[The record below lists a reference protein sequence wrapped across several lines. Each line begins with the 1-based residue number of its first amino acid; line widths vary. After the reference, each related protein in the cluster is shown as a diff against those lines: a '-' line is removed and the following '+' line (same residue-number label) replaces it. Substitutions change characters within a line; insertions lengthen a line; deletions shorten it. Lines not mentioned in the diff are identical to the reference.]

1 MLGWT
6 RRGVGA
12 SERAVVVVVE
22 CSAGKTYMSY
32 TKDERA
38 GVGGGNNGRQQQ
50 AGERARERLLVVWG
64 AVVSSVSLLERGI
77 NCRCCRQYSR
87 RYSGSRK
94 INQWSASSA
103 GGDVVAGAVAELSG
117 GLEEANPSRSCP
129 ARRSLLAYSS
139 ARRLNLPPFA

>member
-38 GVGGGNNGRQQQ
+38 GVGGGNGRR
-50 AGERARERLLVVWG
+50 AGQRARLRLMRERWG
-64 AVVSSVSLLERGI
+64 AAERSVRVVVAVVVAVVVKRGI
-77 NCRCCRQYSR
+77 YYCCRR
-87 RYSGSRK
+87 
-94 INQWSASSA
+94 
-103 GGDVVAGAVAELSG
+103 SG
-117 GLEEANPSRSCP
+117 G
-129 ARRSLLAYSS
+129 RRI
-139 ARRLNLPPFA
+139 